1 MLNKLNINIMGIV
14 SLKRFW
20 HKASIAAIC
29 LLLNAVAG
37 FANKI
42 IVYQQ
47 SVEINGKVTD
57 ATGKPL
63 VDVTVKNETKSSAV
77 NTDIEGDYFID
88 AEKGNVLSFSVTG
101 FDVKSMVVADDKV
114 INIVLQESVSIPTE
128 FNVLYAQ
135 KKKSTNVAAVSEI
148 YTNDLEKTIVSP
160 VYGTFTGR
168 LAGLLTAQS
177 NGEPGNDGYS
187 LSLRGQEPLV
197 LLDGVAQSFS
207 SINPEQIESVTVLKD
222 ALATAMLGIRG
233 ANGAILITSKKGHV
247 GPQTISF
254 KALGGISQPTYL
266 PKTLDAYNYSL
277 LFNEALANDGR
288 PAAYSAEALEAYR
301 TGSDPIRYPN
311 VNWQDELLKN
321 RAAYS
326 RYNLEIAGGR
336 TSARYF
342 VSMDYL
348 NQPGLFKNNDDA
360 IYNTNSSY
368 KRYILRSNVQ
378 VDLSKSITTTLG
390 LIGRIQDSNEPGAT
404 TASLYSNIINTPA
417 NAYPIYNSD
426 GSYAASQNYRY
437 NVYAQNYESGYRP
450 GQTRDFR
457 IDLSIKGKLD
467 AIAKGLWIKTSGTIN
482 SYLVQSINRS
492 KTVPLFMENIGADG
506 SRSYFPF
513 NNPGDQANSAST
525 DSQNRVFYTELA
537 VGYSTSI
544 NKNNF
549 EGQVIANNDFRHI
562 NRDLPYNIKGIS
574 AKGSYNYDE
583 KYIAEVALAY
593 NGTEERYPS
602 GKGFGFFPAAGL
614 GYVISKE
621 DFLSDINWL
630 NTLKLRTS
638 FGRVGNFT
646 ASYYGYN
653 QYYNTTG
660 GYNFGDVPGAAGGIA
675 QNTIAN
681 TRLTWEKA
689 DKFNLGIDASLLN
702 NKLYLT
708 AEYFNNKYFDQLQS
722 IGNNTAITGV
732 GYANQNIGISRYSGL
747 EFDVNYRNQVKNI
760 NYFISPNLTI
770 LKTKVVYQDE
780 FARQYSYQMR
790 TGMPVGQRFGYVAEG
805 LFQTETEIQNSPT
818 PADFGIR
825 PGDIRYRDLNND
837 GIINVDDQ
845 TAIGSTKPSVYY
857 GVNLGFSWK
866 NLDFSALV
874 QGSHNND
881 VYLNGSS
888 MWAFQ
893 GVQGQAFEHHLNRWT
908 PATSATATYPR
919 LSVGNNL
926 NNDAVSTYWVKS
938 GDYLRLKSIELGY
951 KLPIALVK
959 KVRLSGVRVFVNG
972 TNLLTFSGLDNMDA
986 ENYNASYPIQKMLN
1000 AGVNVKF

>member
-1 MLNKLNINIMGIV
+1 MGIV

-20 HKASIAAIC
+20 HKTLIAAIC
-29 LLLNAVAG
+29 LLLNVFAG
-37 FANKI
+37 FANVNLIKKN
-42 IVYQQ
+42 VVNQQ
-47 SVEINGKVTD
+47 SEVNGKVTD
-57 ATGKPL
+57 AAGKPL
-63 VDVTVKNETKSSAV
+63 VDVTVKNETKSTAV

-88 AEKGNVLSFSVTG
+88 AEKGNVLSFAVTG
-101 FDVKSMVVADDKV
+101 FDVKNVVVGDDKV
-114 INIVLQESVSIPTE
+114 INIVLQESVVIPAE
-128 FNVLYAQ
+128 FNVLYSTQ
-135 KKKSTNVAAVSEI
+135 KKSTNVASVSEV
-148 YTNDLEKTIVSP
+148 YTNDLQKTIVSP
-160 VYGTFTGR
+160 IYGTFTGR
-168 LAGLLTAQS
+168 LAGLLTSQNS
-177 NGEPGNDGYS
+177 GEPGNDGYS

-222 ALATAMLGIRG
+222 ALSTAMLGIRG
-233 ANGAILITSKKGHV
+233 ANGAILITTKKGHI

-254 KALGGISQPTYL
+254 KALAGISQPTYL

-277 LFNEALANDGR
+277 LFNEALSNDER

-311 VNWQDELLKN
+311 VNWQDEILKN
-321 RAAYS
+321 QAAYN

-348 NQPGLFKNNDDA
+348 NQPGLFKTNDDA
-360 IYNTNSSY
+360 IYNTNSAY
-368 KRYILRSNVQ
+368 KRYVLRSNVQ

-390 LIGRIQDSNEPGAT
+390 IFGRLQESNEPGAT

-426 GSYAASQNYRY
+426 GSYAASHNYRY
-437 NVYAQNYESGYRP
+437 NIYAQNYESGYRP
-450 GQTRDFR
+450 GLTRDFR

-467 AIAKGLWIKTSGTIN
+467 AIAKDLWIKTSGTIN

-492 KTVPLFMENIGADG
+492 KTVPLFLENADANG
-506 SRSYFPF
+506 EPSYFQF
-513 NNPGDQANSAST
+513 NNPGDQANSVST
-525 DSQNRVFYTELA
+525 DSQNRVFYTEVA
-537 VGYSTSI
+537 VGYSTSV

-549 EGQVIANNDFRHI
+549 EGQLLANNDFRHI
-562 NRDLPYNIKGIS
+562 NRDLPYNIQGIS

-593 NGTEERYPS
+593 NGTEERYPA

-621 DFLSDINWL
+621 DFLKDLNWL
-630 NTLKLRTS
+630 TNLKLRGS
-638 FGRVGNFT
+638 FGRVGNFN
-646 ASYYGYN
+646 APYYGYN

-660 GYNFGDVPGAAGGIA
+660 GYNFGDTPASAGGIA

-681 TRLTWEKA
+681 TVLTWEKA
-689 DKFNLGIDASLLN
+689 DKFNIGIDAAML
-702 NKLYLT
+702 NKLSVT
-708 AEYFNNKYFDQLQS
+708 AEYFSNKYFDQLQS

-732 GYANQNIGISRYSGL
+732 DYANQNIGISRYSGA
-747 EFDVNYRNQVKNI
+747 EFDVNYRNKVRDI
-760 NYFISPNLTI
+760 NFFIAPNLTI

-780 FARQYSYQMR
+780 VARQYSYQFR
-790 TGMPVGQRFGYVAEG
+790 TGMPVGQRFGYIAEG
-805 LFQTETEIQNSPT
+805 LFQSESEIQNSAT
-818 PADFGIR
+818 PAEYGIM
-825 PGDIRYRDLNND
+825 PGDIKYRDLNND
-837 GIINVDDQ
+837 GIINIDDQ
-845 TAIGSTKPSVYY
+845 TAIGTTKPSVYY
-857 GVNLGFSWK
+857 GVNLGLSWK
-866 NLDFSALV
+866 NFDFSALL
-874 QGSHNND
+874 QGLHNND
-881 VYLNGSS
+881 VYLSGSY

-893 GVQGQAFEHHLNRWT
+893 GIQGQAFEHNLNRWT
-908 PATSATATYPR
+908 PETAATATYPR

-951 KLPIALVK
+951 NLPASLVK
-959 KVRLSGVRVFVNG
+959 KVRLSGLRVFVNG
-972 TNLLTFSGLDNMDA
+972 TNLLTFSGLDNMDP
-986 ENYNASYPIQKMLN
+986 ENYNALYPIQKLLN